1 MRNSWI
7 ERRLGGPAQQGA
19 AQGQAATEED
29 FMEIV
34 QELAALEAGGKLPE
48 DFDLQSA
55 CADPAFASL
64 LLELPAAAA
73 VRLYLAERRADRAEQ
88 EARDSVAAR
97 MQQRGSLPRMS
108 RAGGLVSAEP
118 DYMSMSGAEFRKLE
132 QQLKQASRNGRTVR
146 I

>member
-1 MRNSWI
+1 MRTSWI

-64 LLELPAAAA
+64 MLAAAA
-73 VRLYLAERRADRAEQ
+73 VRVYLAERRADRAEQ

-118 DYMSMSGAEFRKLE
+118 DYMSMSGAEVRTLE